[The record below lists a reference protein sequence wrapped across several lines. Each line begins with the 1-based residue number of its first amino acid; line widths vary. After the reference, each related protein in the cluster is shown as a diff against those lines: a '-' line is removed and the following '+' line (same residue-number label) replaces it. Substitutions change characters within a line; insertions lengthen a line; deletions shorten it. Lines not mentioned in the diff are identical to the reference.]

1 MPDAQK
7 ERLHREFVIWCVAN
21 GRPWKPV
28 SDIGLKS
35 LSSHCD
41 PSLAAVTSHP
51 DTLKKILVNLYLAA
65 MEEVMCIFKTAHSE
79 NKERGYDGPFCSLQ
93 MGLTTAV
100 AKVEYATV
108 WANLIRFVG
117 ISVFI
122 LFGVASR
129 SLQR

>member
-1 MPDAQK
+1 MTFSIFA
-7 ERLHREFVIWCVAN
+7 
-21 GRPWKPV
+21 
-28 SDIGLKS
+28 S
-35 LSSHCD
+35 LYF
-41 PSLAAVTSHP
+41 AA
-51 DTLKKILVNLYLAA
+51 KG
-65 MEEVMCIFKTAHSE
+65 EVMCIFKTAHAE

-100 AKVEYATV
+100 AKVEYATA